1 MPAQLVEVAE
11 SSKMEVPYAFIIQ
24 TGSNYPQLQ
33 TSKKWHAGTMIITV
47 NPGSDN
53 TESQPLRVTENFDS
67 KNEGSVR
74 VQHWLPNTIGEPKLL
89 KVDLESNKLELN
101 KEALFLRE
109 ITVLFNYK
117 VYRFPIKNFVY
128 PHNPIRG
135 NPTVAKMGC
144 PPHFLVREGAGT
156 LKQQETEEFIIK
168 ARKEDLETT
177 KSMVHWVDPA
187 KEEGTLLYPG
197 YLGIKDYDKLPRFL
211 QFREARL
218 EAYLALKLGGQS
230 GS

>member
-1 MPAQLVEVAE
+1 M
-11 SSKMEVPYAFIIQ
+11 
-24 TGSNYPQLQ
+24 
-33 TSKKWHAGTMIITV
+33 
-47 NPGSDN
+47 
-53 TESQPLRVTENFDS
+53 
-67 KNEGSVR
+67 
-74 VQHWLPNTIGEPKLL
+74 
-89 KVDLESNKLELN
+89 DLESNKLELN

-177 KSMVHWVDPA
+177 KSMVHWVNPA

-197 YLGIKDYDKLPRFL
+197 YLGIKVT
-211 QFREARL
+211 QI
-218 EAYLALKLGGQS
+218 LAV
-230 GS
+230 